1 MASVSAYDAEEQI
14 SERMMSD
21 HRIRQIVIVGG
32 GTAGWMTAAALAA
45 KLRKSCQITLV
56 ESAEI
61 GIVGVGEATVP
72 HIRYFNSSLGID
84 EADFMAR
91 TKATFKLGIE
101 FRDWARIGDAYI
113 HPFGELGR
121 TLNGVDF
128 HQYWLKRRQLG
139 DETDIFAYSLP
150 VVASQNGRFT
160 FPAPGNS
167 VLSTFGYAYHFD
179 ATLYAPYL
187 RAYAEARGVRRVE
200 GIVRDVT
207 LRGEDGHIAAVLLD
221 GGKHVEGDLFV
232 DCSGFRGLL
241 IEQTLKTGYEEWKH
255 WLPCDRA
262 VAAPCETFHRSLPYT
277 RSTARDAGWQWRIP
291 LQHRVGNGYVYA
303 SDFVGDERA
312 RDTLL
317 ENLEG
322 QPLAEPRVLRFVTG
336 KRRKQWNR
344 NCVAVGLASGFL
356 EPLESTSIYLIQIA
370 ITNLLELFPDR
381 TFEPDGIEEFN
392 RVMAFE
398 YERVRDFLVLHY
410 HATER
415 DDSELWNYV
424 RTMPIPDSLAYK
436 ISLFRERGH
445 VVKYKTGMFL
455 DRSWQA
461 VYLGQR
467 IIPLRYDP
475 RVDCFSP
482 DDIARYL
489 EETREIVRRAANAMP
504 MHDACLR
511 DHVGALQ

>member
-1 MASVSAYDAEEQI
+1 
-14 SERMMSD
+14 MMSEN
-21 HRIRQIVIVGG
+21 RIRQIAIVGG

-45 KLRKSCQITLV
+45 KLKKSCQITLV

-72 HIRYFNSSLGID
+72 HIRYFNGSLGID
-84 EADFMAR
+84 EAEFMAR

-113 HPFGELGR
+113 HPFGEFGR
-121 TLNGVDF
+121 GLNGVDF

-139 DETDIFAYSLP
+139 DESEIFEYSLP
-150 VVASQNGRFT
+150 VVASHAGRFT

-167 VLSTFGYAYHFD
+167 VLSTYGYAYHFD

-187 RAYAEARGVRRVE
+187 RAYAEARGVQRVE
-200 GIVRDVT
+200 GIVRDVA
-207 LRGEDGHIAAVLLD
+207 LRGEDGFIASLLLD
-221 GGKHVEGDLFV
+221 NGARIEADLFI

-241 IEQTLKTGYEEWKH
+241 IEQTLKTGYEECKH

-262 VAAPCETFHRSLPYT
+262 VAAPCETVEHSVPYT
-277 RSTARDAGWQWRIP
+277 RSSARDAGWQWRIP

-303 SDFVGDERA
+303 SDFVSDESA
-312 RDTLL
+312 RETLL
-317 ENLEG
+317 QNLEG
-322 QPLAEPRVLRFVTG
+322 AALAEPRVLRFTTG
-336 KRRKQWNR
+336 KRRRQWNR

-356 EPLESTSIYLIQIA
+356 EPLESTSIYLIQA
-370 ITNLLELFPDR
+370 AVTNLLELFPYKSFDS
-381 TFEPDGIEEFN
+381 DGVEEFN
-392 RVMAFE
+392 RLMEIE
-398 YERVRDFLVLHY
+398 YERVRDFLILHY

-415 DDSELWNYV
+415 DDSALWNYV

-436 ISLFRERGH
+436 IALFRERGH

-467 IIPLRYDP
+467 IIPKRYDP
-475 RVDCFSP
+475 RVDSLSQ
-482 DDIARYL
+482 DDIDRYL
-489 EETREIVRRAANAMP
+489 QETKDIVRRAANAMP
-504 MHDACLR
+504 AHDVCLR
-511 DHVGALQ
+511 HHIGALQ